1 MAPSIVLA
9 DHPIVAGL
17 PQRWPRLLGYNRFSS
32 KPGGSCCRAN
42 RSTDP
47 LIVAG
52 AFGKGRSVAF
62 ASDCGPH
69 WAPPEFVDWEGY
81 APLWRQIAGWDG
93 RASMIAPLNVMQWG
107 DPAANKTAVAL
118 HGITAN
124 AGAFA
129 RPARL
134 MAERGWRVLAPD
146 LRGHG
151 ESPRGD
157 GDFSAASL
165 LQDLARAA
173 PTAPDLL
180 IGHSFGGY
188 LAQVGVLR
196 GLFRP
201 RALALEDPVSHFAD
215 RQTPAGMLAW
225 DEAHLPRAIDGLIAL
240 NPKWSRLDAAW
251 KLVSLEQI
259 DFKDA
264 TAAFAGNAPWDLRPE
279 AARLARM
286 QPTLWILPTVSR
298 FVPDEDQARLLR
310 EVGKGSVAI
319 IPDVGHSIHR
329 DAVELFVD
337 AVLRLSKGGRPG

>member
-1 MAPSIVLA
+1 
-9 DHPIVAGL
+9 
-17 PQRWPRLLGYNRFSS
+17 
-32 KPGGSCCRAN
+32 
-42 RSTDP
+42 
-47 LIVAG
+47 
-52 AFGKGRSVAF
+52 
-62 ASDCGPH
+62 
-69 WAPPEFVDWEGY
+69 
-81 APLWRQIAGWDG
+81 
-93 RASMIAPLNVMQWG
+93 MIAPLNLMQWG
-107 DPAANKTAVAL
+107 DPAAKKTAVAL

-124 AGAFA
+124 GGSFA

-157 GDFSAASL
+157 GDFSTAVL
-165 LQDLARAA
+165 LQDLAHVA

-188 LAQVGVLR
+188 LAQAGVLQ

-215 RQTPAGMLAW
+215 KQTPAKMLAW
-225 DEAHLPRAIDGLIAL
+225 DEAHLPRSVDGLIKL

-264 TAAFAGNAPWDLRPE
+264 TTAFAGNAPWDLRPE
-279 AARLARM
+279 AVRLARL
-286 QPTLWILPTVSR
+286 QPTLWLLPTVSR

-310 EVGKGSVAI
+310 EVGEASVAVI
-319 IPDVGHSIHR
+319 ADVGHSIHR

-337 AVLRLSKGGRPG
+337 AVLRLAEGEGAG

>member
-1 MAPSIVLA
+1 
-9 DHPIVAGL
+9 
-17 PQRWPRLLGYNRFSS
+17 
-32 KPGGSCCRAN
+32 
-42 RSTDP
+42 
-47 LIVAG
+47 
-52 AFGKGRSVAF
+52 
-62 ASDCGPH
+62 
-69 WAPPEFVDWEGY
+69 
-81 APLWRQIAGWDG
+81 
-93 RASMIAPLNVMQWG
+93 MIAPLNLMQWG
-107 DPAANKTAVAL
+107 DPAAKKIAVAL

-124 AGAFA
+124 GGAFA
-129 RPARL
+129 GPARL

-157 GDFSAASL
+157 GDFSTVAL
-165 LQDLARAA
+165 LQDLAHAA

-188 LAQVGVLR
+188 LAQAGVLQ

-215 RQTPAGMLAW
+215 KQTPARMLAW
-225 DEAHLPRAIDGLIAL
+225 DEAHLPRSVDGLIKL
-240 NPKWSRLDAAW
+240 NPKWSRLDAVW

-279 AARLARM
+279 AARLIRT
-286 QPTLWILPTVSR
+286 QPTLWLLPTVSR

-310 EVGKGSVAI
+310 EVGEASVAVI
-319 IPDVGHSIHR
+319 ADVGHSIHR

-337 AVLRLSKGGRPG
+337 AVLRLAESGRAG